1 MQPYPDNLTEVTR
14 EDLELDK
21 RINGDD
27 ELVDFNKRIVRNE
40 ELEKEVDKQIRRRKK
55 KGHKWKGDAQRVA
68 NKLTSVF
75 KKPGRHGG
83 NDSPISIGSS
93 QGEGRSGIL
102 PLLLLLLWHLS

>member
-1 MQPYPDNLTEVTR
+1 M
-14 EDLELDK
+14 ELDK

-27 ELVDFNKRIVRNE
+27 ELVDFNKRISRNE
-40 ELEKEVDKQIRRRKK
+40 DLEKEVDKQIRRRQK

-68 NKLTSVF
+68 SKLTSVF

-83 NDSPISIGSS
+83 HDSPRSIESS

-102 PLLLLLLWHLS
+102 SLLLLMWHFS